1 MEIERQLGISG
12 NVKTSEDVLW
22 CRDLTSNT
30 AWANRKNKWQYSNTK
45 NIQEKLHGL
54 NNSEFHVWSH
64 GQKIRDYHVHVQWPS
79 TATYMI
85 HSLWL
90 SLALLL
96 AASGAQYPAL
106 PLIPNFCH
114 ETSSSNKK
122 TWPWWILSKKASCNG
137 NKGNPKKNQTRKRI
151 LPHKVQSMDSP
162 GCRADN
168 IQSYCARIESIQCHI
183 FTWSK
188 KSIQNW
194 HSWCLTYPA
203 TALMRQNLKRF
214 NNLSLSQKL
223 KDNKS
228 SKIYSSTITDL
239 NVGSPL

>member
-1 MEIERQLGISG
+1 MRVPCIESW
-12 NVKTSEDVLW
+12 SE
-22 CRDLTSNT
+22 
-30 AWANRKNKWQYSNTK
+30 NK
-45 NIQEKLHGL
+45 GL
-54 NNSEFHVWSH
+54 
-64 GQKIRDYHVHVQWPS
+64 YHVHVQWPS

-106 PLIPNFCH
+106 PPIPNFCH

-168 IQSYCARIESIQCHI
+168 IQSYCAQIESIQCHI

-194 HSWCLTYPA
+194 HPDVWHILQLHWWDKTWRDSITY
-203 TALMRQNLKRF
+203 
-214 NNLSLSQKL
+214 LSVR
-223 KDNKS
+223 N
-228 SKIYSSTITDL
+228 
-239 NVGSPL
+239 